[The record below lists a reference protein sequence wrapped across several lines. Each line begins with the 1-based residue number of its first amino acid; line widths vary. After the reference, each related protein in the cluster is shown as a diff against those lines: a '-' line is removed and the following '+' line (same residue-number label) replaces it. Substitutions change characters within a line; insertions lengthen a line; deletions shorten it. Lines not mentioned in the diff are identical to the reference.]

1 LPPRAAQLPN
11 GDDDIDMMM
20 MMMMMMMVMPIA
32 MLAVILFSSSFAPRS
47 RV

>member
-11 GDDDIDMMM
+11 GDDDID